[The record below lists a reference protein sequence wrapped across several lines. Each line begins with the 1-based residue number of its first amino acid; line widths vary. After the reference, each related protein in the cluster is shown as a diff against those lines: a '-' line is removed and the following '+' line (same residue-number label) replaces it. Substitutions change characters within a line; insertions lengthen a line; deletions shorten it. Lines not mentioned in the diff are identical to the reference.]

1 LRKQLAELFGC
12 SESDVDE
19 VVKSDQAA
27 RRELTRRGFLGAAL
41 ALAAAPAVPEVDW
54 SQRITYSIPKGPEM
68 MFFHGQPMI
77 LKDVWA
83 GPTERFILK
92 FYESLKLHG
101 KLLEPWREVSL

>member
-54 SQRITYSIPKGPEM
+54 SQRITYSIPEWTDHH
-68 MFFHGQPMI
+68 FVWS
-77 LKDVWA
+77 DYWA
-83 GPTERFILK
+83 GPTDRFIVKL
-92 FYESLKLHG
+92 YESFKLHG
-101 KLLEPWREVSL
+101 KLLERWKEVPL